1 MRCAVFGPMK
11 PNAERKL
18 VRPRTLLAADF
29 FGPGCLDTQRFD
41 GQLLPLATGTE
52 PAEKNATPVE
62 NKEVVVDDPPGR
74 PMTTFFSRFVWI
86 VT

>member
-1 MRCAVFGPMK
+1 
-11 PNAERKL
+11 
-18 VRPRTLLAADF
+18 LAAEIF
-29 FGPGCLDTQRFD
+29 
-41 GQLLPLATGTE
+41 LAPVFSTRSLSTNNNRHWQWDRC

-74 PMTTFFSRFVWI
+74 PMTTFFSRFVSI